1 MDRSIHSLSILILED
16 QPFQRLVAEQVVSGL
31 GVKKMRSA
39 PRSEQA
45 LQLLKEDGA
54 VDVVICDLNMPGMD
68 GIQFIRHLAA
78 RKPAPAIIVQ
88 SAMDTALI
96 RTVEDMAKAH
106 GLQVLGYINK
116 PMSRSRLRELLQ
128 LYFTSPGANASRAV
142 NQHELTFKKEALE
155 QAINDD
161 QFTLYYQP
169 KVALQSSRLVSVEA
183 LARWN
188 HPKFGL
194 ISPTRFIPTMESCG
208 LITPLTMKMLDLALV
223 QAKSW
228 LDEGKTISVGI
239 NLSPITLG
247 NTDLPDLLMEKTQ
260 ALNLPP
266 KMLILE
272 ITESSLIQNTALALE
287 TLARFKL
294 QGFPLSIDDFGTGYS
309 SMQQLNRIPFSELKI
324 DRSFVSDAS
333 GDKTL
338 TAIVETNISLAH
350 KLNMKTVAEGVETI
364 EDWQLLQTLNCD
376 LAQGYFIAKPMPA
389 EQLSEWEQTWLA
401 RQPIVPPKP
410 KI

>member
-1 MDRSIHSLSILILED
+1 MNGSINSLRILILED
-16 QPFQRLVAEQVVSGL
+16 QLFQRMVAEQVVSGL
-31 GVKKMRSA
+31 GVKKLRSA
-39 PRSEQA
+39 QRSEQA
-45 LQLLKEDGA
+45 LQLLNEDEA

-78 RKPAPAIIVQ
+78 QAPAPALIVQ

-116 PMSRSRLRELLQ
+116 PMTRSRLRELLE
-128 LYFTSPGANASRAV
+128 LYSTRTNASTPV
-142 NQHELTFKKEALE
+142 SHYGLSFEKQELE
-155 QAINDD
+155 QAINND
-161 QFTLYYQP
+161 QFILYYQP
-169 KVALQSSRLVSVEA
+169 KVTLESGSLVSVEA

-188 HPKFGL
+188 HPKFGPV
-194 ISPTRFIPTMESCG
+194 SPVQFIPIMESCG
-208 LITPLTMKMLDLALV
+208 LICAMTMKMIDLALM
-223 QAKSW
+223 QARCWTSQ
-228 LDEGKTISVGI
+228 GKKISVGI
-239 NLSPITLG
+239 NLSPMVLD
-247 NTDLPDLLMEKTQ
+247 NTDLPDLLMEKTR
-260 ALNLPP
+260 ALNLLPQQ
-266 KMLILE
+266 LILE

-294 QGFPLSIDDFGTGYS
+294 LGFPLSIDDFGTGYS

-324 DRSFVSDAS
+324 DRSFVSNAS

-338 TAIVETNISLAH
+338 TAIVEANISLAH

-364 EDWQLLQTLNCD
+364 EDWQLLHALNCD
-376 LAQGYFIAKPMPA
+376 VAQGYFIAKPMPA
-389 EQLSEWEQTWLA
+389 EELNKWEQTWRA
-401 RQPIVPPKP
+401 RQPILPSKP